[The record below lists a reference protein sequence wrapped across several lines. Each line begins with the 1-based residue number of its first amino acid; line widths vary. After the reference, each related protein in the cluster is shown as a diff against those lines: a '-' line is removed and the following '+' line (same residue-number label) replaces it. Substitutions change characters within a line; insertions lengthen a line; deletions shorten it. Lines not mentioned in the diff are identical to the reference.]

1 MGSKRPL
8 WPAKYTADQTI
19 PLAST
24 PIRRDPLQRKGS
36 PQPLFTCTRRDQLG
50 GAHLVVTSYGFWN
63 KYLSGDSSIKWGN
76 ALTLSGIPYTV
87 IGVMHPGFELPRV
100 STQVIKQKRLTRI
113 ETSRPPSDDPTGA
126 FGSSSLTAFWSLSA
140 SVLLPRSGENPSGR
154 NRS

>member
-50 GAHLVVTSYGFWN
+50 GAHLGVTSYGFWS
-63 KYLSGDSSIKWGN
+63 KYRSGDSSVKRGHP
-76 ALTLSGIPYTV
+76 LTLTGKPYTG
-87 IGVMHPGFELPRV
+87 IGVRHPGSELPRV
-100 STQVIKQKRLTRI
+100 STQGIK
-113 ETSRPPSDDPTGA
+113 
-126 FGSSSLTAFWSLSA
+126 
-140 SVLLPRSGENPSGR
+140 
-154 NRS
+154 